1 MLLTQLSAPGAGA
14 PGLHHLVWGFMGV
27 DDADIDIHRGAP
39 LGLGRWHFTNLAN
52 AERSADEDLQAFWV
66 RAPKSGRPAIFPR
79 SRHRF
84 VRAICVKFQY
94 ISGDRGKLNRVIGIT
109 WKRRDFH

>member
-1 MLLTQLSAPGAGA
+1 M
-14 PGLHHLVWGFMGV
+14 GF
-27 DDADIDIHRGAP
+27 DDADVDIHRGAP

-52 AERSADEDLQAFWV
+52 AERNAHEDLQAFGV
-66 RAPKSGRPAIFPR
+66 RAQNPGDRPFY
-79 SRHRF
+79 RF